1 LARYTGNAT
10 SRLIE
15 AVRPNTRR
23 GTAFEHRSTKRT
35 STQNATA
42 RAVEGDLGGFCAW
55 PHSQHNETAPART
68 ACRGRLCRNSRL
80 VGHGGQAK
88 PAEVLALRYE
98 VGPPLAAISLG
109 LGRALCLGLRIADRF
124 GQHLVQLSLGLLR
137 FPLGWLPL
145 GHAQYVGMQEGESKP
160 SRLAHRG
167 RCGSSAPLDTLDPR
181 DIEKGRPLRAARL
194 FFSRGR
200 LAKSC
205 PAFLAQNSIPA
216 IFISSHCLHAHER
229 MVLPPLG
236 TMDNAC

>member
-15 AVRPNTRR
+15 AVRPNKKRHRVRAPLDAAHLHAKRNGTGRR
-23 GTAFEHRSTKRT
+23 GRPWRLLRVA
-35 STQNATA
+35 TQPTQRNGPGADCVPRPLVSELPA
-42 RAVEGDLGGFCAW
+42 GGAW
-55 PHSQHNETAPART
+55 
-68 ACRGRLCRNSRL
+68 
-80 VGHGGQAK
+80 GQAK

-98 VGPPLAAISLG
+98 VGPPLAAISLD